1 MIRTVPVHCVY
12 GPHKQTSI
20 RMPDARL
27 LYKEN
32 HWLGQWFRKA
42 YGDE

>member
-1 MIRTVPVHCVY
+1 MMAKKEKASVT
-12 GPHKQTSI
+12 
-20 RMPDARL
+20 DAFL